1 MHIIG
6 NGKTS
11 GSSSLGV
18 SSFIFIFY
26 HIAAEF
32 FMTLTKELK
41 FMYYTLGFELAK
53 ELWFESGFNVGMTEF
68 TNL

>member
-1 MHIIG
+1 M
-6 NGKTS
+6 
-11 GSSSLGV
+11 
-18 SSFIFIFY
+18 
-26 HIAAEF
+26 
-32 FMTLTKELK
+32 MTLTKELK